1 MNWKSAM
8 PGGTHIAS
16 ETDGTTAVAD
26 SPRLRRLRQTM
37 LLVGVF
43 LLTATRVLFAD
54 PAQSRPASCEV
65 ADTHQAETLADT
77 LYEKQQYQR
86 AGECYQVAGDLSR
99 AQQAFLKAVGP
110 NGEATGRAL
119 KDQGDAA
126 KALLVKVQRAFRS
139 EH

>member
-1 MNWKSAM
+1 MNWKYSLHEDAQTASQTQGSA
-8 PGGTHIAS
+8 
-16 ETDGTTAVAD
+16 AVAD
-26 SPRLRRLRQTM
+26 SPRLRRLRHTM

-43 LLTATRVLFAD
+43 LFTATRALFAD
-54 PAQSRPASCEV
+54 PAQNRPAGCAV
-65 ADTHQAETLADT
+65 ADAQQAAALAEV

-86 AGECYQVAGDLSR
+86 AGECYQVAGDPSH

-110 NGEATGRAL
+110 NSEAAGRAL

-126 KALLVKVQRAFRS
+126 KSLFVKVQRGFRS

>member
-1 MNWKSAM
+1 MNWKFAM
-8 PGGTHIAS
+8 RGGTQTAS
-16 ETDGTTAVAD
+16 ESDGAAPFAD
-26 SPRLRRLRQTM
+26 NARVRRLRQTM
-37 LLVGVF
+37 LLLGVF

-54 PAQSRPASCEV
+54 PAQTRPAGCEV
-65 ADTHQAETLADT
+65 ADTHQAETLADM

-110 NGEATGRAL
+110 NGQATGRAL
-119 KDQGDAA
+119 KDQGNAA
-126 KALLVKVQRAFRS
+126 KSLFVKVQRGFRT

>member
-1 MNWKSAM
+1 MNWKYPM
-8 PGGTHIAS
+8 RGGSQTAS
-16 ETDGTTAVAD
+16 QSEGTPQVTDR
-26 SPRLRRLRQTM
+26 PQIRRLRQTM
-37 LLVGVF
+37 LLLGVF

-54 PAQSRPASCEV
+54 PAQGPPANCEV
-65 ADTHQAETLADT
+65 TSAQEAETLADM

-86 AGECYQVAGDLSR
+86 AGECYQVAGNLPR

-110 NGEATGRAL
+110 NSEAMGHAL

-126 KALLVKVQRAFRS
+126 KSLFVKVQRAFRS